1 MAQFSKYSPAS
12 IGRLFLHNNRMQNDG
27 VVHSNESIDNERTY
41 QNYHFKKG
49 TPEDVKER
57 LSEVFIAKKRNNT
70 TVVGEFVVTLPK
82 DVKDEDE
89 RDFFQA
95 VYDFYCNDLGEE
107 NIVNAVVHKDET
119 TPHMHLDFVPV
130 LKGEQPQF
138 TSNECLKSLEDWKA
152 NHGGEMPT
160 ERICCKDLISRK
172 YLSTMHQRLSDY
184 VQSYLGYKT
193 EILNGATNGGNKT
206 VLQMKVES
214 LKKQIG
220 QMEEQKEHL
229 AKELNS
235 MLTVAKNYG
244 IEKNDIGIYPL
255 LQRIA
260 DLENQNDVLKSL
272 ITRQG
277 YSWKKDELVAMQAK
291 KYVPAKATPV
301 NFYSGS
307 LVDAEIED
315 DAIVIIELP
324 NQASRPSPQQ
334 KFLDEDMDSERQ
346 ASFARSSSRPITVRP
361 SRTSKRSLV
370 FIKTDSPKETME
382 NLILLEHQL
391 KAMDCKGRRV
401 YMDKMETDEYDL
413 TRAIL
418 EKNHIEAS
426 YFIHLED
433 EKEKANDS
441 QEQAQEKA

>member
-1 MAQFSKYSPAS
+1 M
-12 IGRLFLHNNRMQNDG
+12 
-27 VVHSNESIDNERTY
+27 
-41 QNYHFKKG
+41 
-49 TPEDVKER
+49 
-57 LSEVFIAKKRNNT
+57 
-70 TVVGEFVVTLPK
+70 
-82 DVKDEDE
+82 
-89 RDFFQA
+89 
-95 VYDFYCNDLGEE
+95 
-107 NIVNAVVHKDET
+107 
-119 TPHMHLDFVPV
+119 
-130 LKGEQPQF
+130 
-138 TSNECLKSLEDWKA
+138 
-152 NHGGEMPT
+152 
-160 ERICCKDLISRK
+160 
-172 YLSTMHQRLSDY
+172 
-184 VQSYLGYKT
+184 
-193 EILNGATNGGNKT
+193 
-206 VLQMKVES
+206 
-214 LKKQIG
+214 
-220 QMEEQKEHL
+220 
-229 AKELNS
+229 
-235 MLTVAKNYG
+235 
-244 IEKNDIGIYPL
+244 

-413 TRAIL
+413 ARAIL